1 MPSQPLWLY
10 QGETVYR
17 IFPPSSVREK
27 TQSAGISCPALYK
40 AVSSVSEQRRCLV
53 SAGIAYLLLVFNHT
67 ARTASTEIAYL
78 LLVSNHTA
86 RISTRQV
93 RAVGPAHKLFE
104 LATQSGS
111 DDAGGIG
118 KMEPFFLMLSQP

>member
-17 IFPPSSVREK
+17 IFPPSREK

-118 KMEPFFLMLSQP
+118 KMEPFF

>member
-1 MPSQPLWLY
+1 M
-10 QGETVYR
+10 
-17 IFPPSSVREK
+17 
-27 TQSAGISCPALYK
+27 
-40 AVSSVSEQRRCLV
+40 

-118 KMEPFFLMLSQP
+118 KMEPFF

>member
-118 KMEPFFLMLSQP
+118 KMEPFF

>member
-27 TQSAGISCPALYK
+27 TQSAGISRPALYK
-40 AVSSVSEQRRCLV
+40 AVSSVLEQRRCLV
-53 SAGIAYLLLVFNHT
+53 STGIAYLLSVFNHT
-67 ARTASTEIAYL
+67 ARTASTGIAYL

-93 RAVGPAHKLFE
+93 RDVGPAHKLLE

-118 KMEPFFLMLSQP
+118 KMEPFF

>member
-40 AVSSVSEQRRCLV
+40 AVSSVSEQRCCLV
-53 SAGIAYLLLVFNHT
+53 SAG
-67 ARTASTEIAYL
+67 IAYL

-118 KMEPFFLMLSQP
+118 KMEPFF